1 MDKIDIYAKE
11 FNKSKWNSFVADC
24 KSSKVRVKGIPQEI
38 ADAVSRALG
47 EKNAVEW
54 LRKPL
59 SAFDGKSAVEV
70 LKMPNGE
77 KALKAFVMRLHW

>member
-47 EKNAVEW
+47 EKMQ
-54 LRKPL
+54 L
-59 SAFDGKSAVEV
+59 
-70 LKMPNGE
+70 NG
-77 KALKAFVMRLHW
+77 